1 MSVLAK
7 MILAGNPRSIDNL
20 ELDSD
25 KKLARILTEIQERD
39 DMVICREQ
47 EIINGAKIE
56 MGKTQAHSQET
67 SSSFDFGERWIDN
80 PNPANMQNQ
89 NINDLGSKAKSV
101 KKLQKKFESSKQD
114 SPILKQHQSFQM
126 NVQAPAISLNGMEI
140 NPKIDPPITN
150 LNEAENK
157 IILPLVQGEV
167 QETDRGLLQE
177 DDSPDSLPSEED
189 SKKNFRNI
197 SMVPRHTKEDLSKK
211 TTAMDEAKT
220 PPESNIV
227 IQAYNRRGSDELDPN
242 EEQHQGLPNM
252 KSMDRYQDKT
262 FDLIKFWKGKD
273 RHAEKPPPKSKK

>member
-39 DMVICREQ
+39 DMLICREQ

-80 PNPANMQNQ
+80 PNSANTQNQ
-89 NINDLGSKAKSV
+89 NKNGLGSKAKSV
-101 KKLQKKFESSKQD
+101 RKLQKKSDSSKLD

-126 NVQAPAISLNGMEI
+126 NVQAPAISLNGMAI
-140 NPKIDPPITN
+140 NPKTDPPITN
-150 LNEAENK
+150 LNDGGDK
-157 IILPLVQGEV
+157 VILPTVQGEV

-177 DDSPDSLPSEED
+177 DDSPNSLPSEED
-189 SKKNFRNI
+189 SKTKIRNI

-211 TTAMDEAKT
+211 TTAMDEAKS

-242 EEQHQGLPNM
+242 EEKYSGLPNIQ
-252 KSMDRYQDKT
+252 SMDRYQDKT

-273 RHAEKPPPKSKK
+273 RHAEQPTQSKK